1 MMNYKLFLFA
11 LALLLMSNCKTQ
23 TQNSDHTVTIGIN
36 KKASIPNSKINI
48 EFVNVAEDSRC
59 PVGVTCVWEGI
70 AIVDMKATNGNEVR
84 QFQLATKDFEP
95 KNTNKT
101 FSYSGYNITL
111 QAVKPYPGGKDE
123 AASVTIKYEKEK

>member
-1 MMNYKLFLFA
+1 MNYKLFLFA
-11 LALLLMSNCKTQ
+11 PALLLMSNCKTQ
-23 TQNSDHTVTIGIN
+23 TQNSDHTFTIGIN
-36 KKASIPNSKINI
+36 KKVSIPNSKINI

-70 AIVDMKATNGNEVR
+70 AIVDMKATNGNEAR
-84 QFQLATKDFEP
+84 QFQLATKDFEQ

-111 QAVKPYPGGKDE
+111 QNVKPYPGGKDE